1 MKDGKDGYI
10 IVNGSAGV
18 IRFTFI
24 SVNKTLLGLILFY
37 YVCFFLFGGSQVI
50 FFTCCSFFLPTVT

>member
-1 MKDGKDGYI
+1 MKDGKDGDI

-24 SVNKTLLGLILFY
+24 SVKKTLLGLILFY
-37 YVCFFLFGGSQVI
+37 YVCFFNSVVLK
-50 FFTCCSFFLPTVT
+50 